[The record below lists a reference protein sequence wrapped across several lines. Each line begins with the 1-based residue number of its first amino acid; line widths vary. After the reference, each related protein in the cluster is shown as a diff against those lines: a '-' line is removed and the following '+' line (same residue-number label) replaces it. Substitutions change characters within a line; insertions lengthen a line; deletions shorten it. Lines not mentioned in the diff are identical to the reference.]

1 MNFQLKRERKPARL
15 VDIAPLVDIVFLL
28 LIFFMVSADFMKPVL
43 QLALPVLK
51 TEDNIQKLDIVIAVD
66 KNNNITLNQ
75 QAIAQEDL
83 QAALSELI
91 KEKKQQEI
99 IFRGDKEISFGHFT
113 EIMDIAKLS
122 GGKSFSIEHRKK

>member
-1 MNFQLKRERKPARL
+1 MNFQLKRKKKPARL

-43 QLALPVLK
+43 QLTLPVLK
-51 TEDNIQKLDIVIAVD
+51 TEDSIQKLDIVIAVD
-66 KNNNITLNQ
+66 KEHNITLNQ
-75 QAIAQEDL
+75 LAIAKDNL
-83 QAALSELI
+83 QAALTNLI

-99 IFRGDKEISFGHFT
+99 IFRGDQEISFGYFT